1 VGNNIKINM
10 PSSPDEKEQ
19 MDKKA
24 RDVAAANPSDND
36 DGFSEFLKVINSDSG
51 APKEPTESM
60 ATMVS

>member
-1 VGNNIKINM
+1 M

-19 MDKKA
+19 MDMKA
-24 RDVAAANPSDND
+24 RDVAAANPSGND

-60 ATMVS
+60 VTMVS